1 MTPQTKRQR
10 RFAYLTEQTML
21 RECIESERLLSVASD
36 NTLPEDDGDWNNSD
50 GDEQDDDGDC

>member
-1 MTPQTKRQR
+1 MTPQTKRER

-21 RECIESERLLSVASD
+21 RECIESERLFFVASD

-50 GDEQDDDGDC
+50 GDERDDDGDC